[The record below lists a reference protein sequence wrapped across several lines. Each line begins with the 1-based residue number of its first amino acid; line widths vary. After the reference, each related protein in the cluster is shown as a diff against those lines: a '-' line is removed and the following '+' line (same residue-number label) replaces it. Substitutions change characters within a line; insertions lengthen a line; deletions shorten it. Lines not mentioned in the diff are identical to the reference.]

1 MFRIYLAVAYKPL
14 EDFIIKN
21 KALIQKGRN
30 DDVDFVGTA
39 VYREGIIQGI
49 KDYHPDV
56 VIIREG
62 IPGSLSL
69 LDLIYEIKIISP
81 TTRIIFIAGD
91 RKPGDAFLAALV
103 QYEVYDILI
112 GSKVNVKDILK
123 KIVIP
128 NKMADVIEL
137 MPKIKLTEDG
147 KQLFEA
153 PDIGL
158 LRPMLEESEKE
169 VSLKPLTD
177 VSKIKEDTKEEP
189 PKVEVEES
197 KKVGNVKP
205 IEKKE
210 EKKSLFG
217 KKKKEVN
224 LNLEKPIDVPIE
236 KTIETPPI
244 EPLFKPV
251 ENIEESIPVQ
261 DSPIK
266 ESPIQE
272 TKMDIEQPKFVQEEV
287 LPPEP
292 PQPKEVVESIK
303 IVKEPQNI
311 NPQQPTNITQP
322 TNIPTNNTFDTS
334 QFGNMFAPRVNTQTQ
349 TEVQPQKKGL
359 FGKKTQKT
367 ISQQIITFVGGRH
380 GCGNSQVSFNVALT
394 LAEQGFKTLYID
406 LNEDFASIESVLEF
420 GFEDLGVDTMLKDI
434 STGNYTNIVTAI
446 NSSVKALQCLEKRDN
461 LYKFYSKL
469 TPKLELA
476 SFSMNILNKKKEKD
490 YDVNL
495 LKELNMF
502 LLMNLNYDMIIL
514 DAPSDFEKEIT
525 KIAMIYSN
533 RVFFTITQDTI
544 DLNSFF
550 SNLRNSELSKFG
562 YKDKSNFICNKYV
575 SKGEMG
581 LSSIQ
586 NQIINYLLYDN
597 FNLISLPNV
606 YLDVVNS
613 SVSSIPLLWQTKDK
627 SFKNGIQEIINIIL
641 K

>member
-197 KKVGNVKP
+197 KKVEDVKP

-244 EPLFKPV
+244 EPLFKPI
-251 ENIEESIPVQ
+251 ENIEESI
-261 DSPIK
+261 PIK

-272 TKMDIEQPKFVQEEV
+272 TKMDIEQPKFIQEEV

-292 PQPKEVVESIK
+292 PQPKEVVKPIK
-303 IVKEPQNI
+303 IEKEPQNI
-311 NPQQPTNITQP
+311 KPQQPINTTQP
-322 TNIPTNNTFDTS
+322 TNIPANNTFDTS

-349 TEVQPQKKGL
+349 PEVQPQKKGL

-380 GCGNSQVSFNVALT
+380 GCGNSQVSFNVALA

-533 RVFFTITQDTI
+533 RVFFTVTQDTI

-597 FNLISLPNV
+597 FNLISLPNI

>member
-197 KKVGNVKP
+197 KKVEDVKP

-244 EPLFKPV
+244 EPLFKPI
-251 ENIEESIPVQ
+251 ENIEESIPIKE
-261 DSPIK
+261 SPIK

-272 TKMDIEQPKFVQEEV
+272 TKMDIEQPKFIQEEV

-292 PQPKEVVESIK
+292 PQPKEVVKPIK
-303 IVKEPQNI
+303 IEKEPQNI
-311 NPQQPTNITQP
+311 KPQQPINTTQP
-322 TNIPTNNTFDTS
+322 TNIPANNTFDTS

-349 TEVQPQKKGL
+349 PEVQPQKKGL

-380 GCGNSQVSFNVALT
+380 GCGNSQVSFNVALA

-446 NSSVKALQCLEKRDN
+446 NSSIKALQCLEKRDN

-533 RVFFTITQDTI
+533 RVFFTVTQDTI